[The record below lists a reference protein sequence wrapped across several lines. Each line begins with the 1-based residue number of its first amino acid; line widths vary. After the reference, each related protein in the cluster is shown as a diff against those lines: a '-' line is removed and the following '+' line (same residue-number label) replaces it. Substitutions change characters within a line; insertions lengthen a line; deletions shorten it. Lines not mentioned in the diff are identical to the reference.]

1 LDQKFS
7 NFIKFL
13 YISKKFKK
21 NFKFLVQGLF
31 NILTDLGV
39 ESEIENKFKS
49 FLNSEV
55 EISTDFYVEKYDNL
69 ALELLEYCD
78 KRQCTF
84 DFNT

>member
-1 LDQKFS
+1 MDQKFS